1 MHHPRLNSA
10 EATGRTGGRR
20 GLLALLTGVLLTG
33 VLLTGVLLNAAFLTL
48 AGPANNESFYFH
60 RAVS

>member
-1 MHHPRLNSA
+1 MPRPLGGLVA
-10 EATGRTGGRR
+10 GADWWPARTGGRR
-20 GLLALLTGVLLTG
+20 GLLA
-33 VLLTGVLLNAAFLTL
+33 LLTGVLLNAAFLTL